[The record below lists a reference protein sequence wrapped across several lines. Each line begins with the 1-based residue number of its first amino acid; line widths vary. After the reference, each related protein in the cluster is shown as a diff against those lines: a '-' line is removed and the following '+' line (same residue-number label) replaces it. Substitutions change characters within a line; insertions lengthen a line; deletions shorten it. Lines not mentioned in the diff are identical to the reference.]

1 MDKFYYLKLGLSAVL
16 TFVGIKMVL
25 VDVYKIPVA
34 VSLGVIASILTVAV
48 LGHRC
53 GDHGHCPSRRL
64 SLRRERRSRGS
75 VEQHAPPAL

>member
-34 VSLGVIASILTVAV
+34 MSLGVIASILTVAV
-48 LGHRC
+48 LA
-53 GDHGHCPSRRL
+53 
-64 SLRRERRSRGS
+64 SLWRSRTLS
-75 VEQHAPPAL
+75 VAQVEPEA

>member
-48 LGHRC
+48 LA
-53 GDHGHCPSRRL
+53 
-64 SLRRERRSRGS
+64 SLWRSRTLS
-75 VEQHAPPAL
+75 VAQVEPEA

>member
-48 LGHRC
+48 LA
-53 GDHGHCPSRRL
+53 
-64 SLRRERRSRGS
+64 SLWRSRTLS
-75 VEQHAPPAL
+75 VA